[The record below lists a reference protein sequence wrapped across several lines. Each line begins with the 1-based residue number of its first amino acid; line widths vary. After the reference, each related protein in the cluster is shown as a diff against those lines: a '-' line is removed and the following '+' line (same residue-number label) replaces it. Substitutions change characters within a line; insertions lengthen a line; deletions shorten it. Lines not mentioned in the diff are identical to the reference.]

1 MKFDKAFKKQ
11 SKLVQ
16 VLLLLIPGVNWV
28 TELLVRW
35 SVALRTKDLIHI
47 IIAIIA
53 IPGVGVILGWIDLI
67 WTLFFGNL
75 FLAE

>member
-28 TELLVRW
+28 TELLVKK
-35 SVALRTKDLIHI
+35 VDKQVI
-47 IIAIIA
+47 I
-53 IPGVGVILGWIDLI
+53 
-67 WTLFFGNL
+67 N
-75 FLAE
+75 